1 MEDKMRALIW
11 NNAID
16 AALNAYPYGRGSIL
30 ELKKKFYVTVE
41 HVGEY
46 STKQEYVEIVTD
58 DPNQG

>member
-16 AALNAYPYGRGSIL
+16 AALNAYPYGRGAIL

-41 HVGEY
+41 HIGTT
-46 STKQEYVEIVTD
+46 TKQEYVEIVTD
-58 DPNQG
+58 EPNQG

>member
-1 MEDKMRALIW
+1 MDDKMRALIW

-16 AALNAYPYGRGSIL
+16 AALSAYPDGRGAIL

-41 HVGEY
+41 HIGQY

-58 DPNQG
+58 ESNQG